1 MAGFVKPTNMAIL
14 NYLQMLFGDDVKV
27 DKGTSVAPAK
37 GFIGTF
43 VDDEGQVVGG
53 CVADINF
60 AAYAGAAMSMLPK
73 GAADDAIK
81 SKDVT
86 EVMTGNLGEVFNIL
100 SRVVMDEG
108 SDHLRYREVLSPEA
122 DADVAGTLKALSEN
136 AFAISIPKYG
146 KGQLSIY
153 IK

>member
-14 NYLQMLFGDDVKV
+14 NYLQLLFGDDVKIE
-27 DKGTSVAPAK
+27 KGTTLAPAK
-37 GFIGTF
+37 SYIGTF
-43 VDDEGQVVGG
+43 VDDDGKLVGG

-81 SKDVT
+81 SKAVT

-100 SRVVMDEG
+100 SRVVMDES
-108 SDHLRYREVLSPEA
+108 SDHLRYQAVLGPEA
-122 DADVAGTLKALSEN
+122 DTQVSDTIKALTEN
-136 AFAISIPKYG
+136 AFAVNIPKYG
-146 KGQLSIY
+146 KGQLSIF
-153 IK
+153 IQ